1 MNYKCITYILGW
13 ILKVEGVFLALP
25 LAVSLL
31 YREGTWPVFLACA
44 LLSLVLGTAL
54 SFKRPENFQFYAR
67 EGYVGVALG
76 WIVMSLVGALPF
88 YFTGEIPSFT
98 DSLFEIISGFTTTG
112 ASILPRVEEL
122 SNGILIWRSF
132 SHWIGGMGVLVFVLQ
147 IMPMTSGQTMHLM
160 RAESPGAF
168 CEQAGT
174 QDKNHCIF
182 PVWDLCNAYGAG
194 DHTASAGQAAHVRCG
209 MYGIWY
215 GRYRRFRHPFGQ
227 HSGLQSLCA
236 GGGYHF
242 HDAVRH
248 ELCFLLSDY
257 SKKAEGCLLH
267 GRSEAL
273 LWNFCGRHSFDY
285 H

>member
-112 ASILPRVEEL
+112 ASILPRVEDL

-160 RAESPGAF
+160 RAESPGPSVSKLVPRIRTTAF
-168 CEQAGT
+168 
-174 QDKNHCIF
+174 F
-182 PVWDLCNAYGAG
+182 L
-194 DHTASAGQAAHVRCG
+194 
-209 MYGIWY
+209 YGIY
-215 GRYRRFRHPFGQ
+215 VMLTVLEIILLLLGRLPCSMRY
-227 HSGLQSLCA
+227 
-236 GGGYHF
+236 
-242 HDAVRH
+242 VRH
-248 ELCFLLSDY
+248 LVRPVPAVSA
-257 SKKAEGCLLH
+257 SVRTA
-267 GRSEAL
+267 
-273 LWNFCGRHSFDY
+273 
-285 H
+285 